1 MPYNV
6 ALHVGLVKI
15 NVNLNY
21 IGCQLISIYLFCL
34 FSSGLRAYCQ
44 LEEDHLIEEEMD
56 RYDNYV
62 PHEED
67 SYRETDDV
75 HTDKDGPVNEETS
88 DDIVAIE
95 EETQSNS
102 KHQQKRKK
110 RKLVKDKVCIH

>member
-1 MPYNV
+1 MACNV

-15 NVNLNY
+15 NVHLNC
-21 IGCQLISIYLFCL
+21 IVCQLISIYLFCL
-34 FSSGLRAYCQ
+34 ASGSRTYCQ
-44 LEEDHLIEEEMD
+44 LEEDRLIEEEMD
-56 RYDNYV
+56 RYDDYV

-67 SYRETDDV
+67 SYRDTDDV